1 MERHGIQLLVLS
13 HVYQVREL
21 KRACEAGLAGKLTAE
36 NVVDV
41 LQLARECDAP
51 YLSIRCM
58 KFISKDF
65 KKVEKTEGWRF
76 LQDHDPW
83 LELHILQFM
92 DEAEL
97 VSIHSIP
104 ISNSRPFIRLILF
117 IFGFLVKPLKIK
129 ALP

>member
-1 MERHGIQLLVLS
+1 MIERHGIQLLVLS

-21 KRACEAGLAGKLTAE
+21 KRACEVGLAGKLTAE
-36 NVVDV
+36 SVVDV

-65 KKVEKTEGWRF
+65 KEVEKTEGWRF

-83 LELHILQFM
+83 FELHILQFL
-92 DEAEL
+92 DEAEKVPL
-97 VSIHSIP
+97 PFHSIP
-104 ISNSRPFIRLILF
+104 FHESIYVSYLDVSLWQNVGLCLTC
-117 IFGFLVKPLKIK
+117 
-129 ALP
+129 